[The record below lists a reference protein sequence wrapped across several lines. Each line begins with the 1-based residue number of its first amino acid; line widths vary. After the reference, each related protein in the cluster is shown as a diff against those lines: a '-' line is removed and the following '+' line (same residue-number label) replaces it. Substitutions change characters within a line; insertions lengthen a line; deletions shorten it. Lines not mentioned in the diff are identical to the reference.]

1 MENLKVENN
10 EEKKRFE
17 INLADGTAF
26 IQYTKRGE
34 DVYNLYH
41 TEVPPQFG
49 GKGVG
54 STLAKGTL
62 EYIKAE
68 SKQIIPTCPFVA
80 AYLKKHPEYK
90 DLVKK

>member
-10 EEKKRFE
+10 ESKHRFE
-17 INLADGTAF
+17 INLDEGTAF
-26 IQYTKRGE
+26 IQYTKQGE

-41 TEVPPQFG
+41 TEVPPQFA

-54 STLAKGTL
+54 GALAKGTL

-68 SKQIIPTCPFVA
+68 GKQIIPTCPFVA
-80 AYLKKHPEYK
+80 AYLKKHQEYQ
-90 DLVKK
+90 DLVKP

>member
-1 MENLKVENN
+1 MENLIVENN
-10 EEKKRFE
+10 ESKHRFE
-17 INLADGTAF
+17 INLEDGIAF
-26 IQYTKRGE
+26 IQYTKQGE

-54 STLAKGTL
+54 SALAKGTL

-68 SKQIIPTCPFVA
+68 GSQIIPTCPFVA
-80 AYLKKHPEYK
+80 AYLKKHPEYQE
-90 DLVKK
+90 LVRK